1 MRDRVRPE
9 GFVPPTCG
17 FEGHRSIQLS
27 YGRVRRRIDYHAAA
41 LARQR
46 PRAYLWRVGPAVRP
60 ADARVPRLQPVRPD
74 RPSLPVE
81 APEVYG
87 SAAIAKIVRA
97 LPLVEGMYSL
107 VRFSILRPKILSVM
121 DLLLTDRG
129 RVLDVGCGFGLF
141 AAYFGQTQRRRRI
154 VGVDPDARRIG
165 IARNVAASLG
175 LRDHTFV
182 VGDVRDA
189 AFEGLFD
196 AAYVLDVMHHL
207 PRADQRRV
215 LDRLRGLLVPGGML
229 LVKDITTE
237 PRSGLLF
244 TEALDRVMVGWR
256 EPLAYRH
263 HREWGEMLTESGFSV
278 RMVRV
283 PDVLPYPHVVIAA
296 TKA

>member
-1 MRDRVRPE
+1 MV
-9 GFVPPTCG
+9 
-17 FEGHRSIQLS
+17 Q
-27 YGRVRRRIDYHAAA
+27 
-41 LARQR
+41 
-46 PRAYLWRVGPAVRP
+46 VGA
-60 ADARVPRLQPVRPD
+60 
-74 RPSLPVE
+74 VE

-97 LPLVEGMYSL
+97 LPPVEGAYSL

-129 RVLDVGCGFGLF
+129 RILDVGCGFGLF
-141 AAYFGQTQRRRRI
+141 AAYFGQTQRGRRI
-154 VGVDPDARRIG
+154 TGVDPDARRVG
-165 IARNVAASLG
+165 IARRVAVTLG
-175 LRDHTFV
+175 LHEHTFV
-182 VGDVRDA
+182 VGDVRA
-189 AFEGLFD
+189 AALEGPFE

-207 PRADQRRV
+207 PRDDQRRV
-215 LDRLRGLLVPGGML
+215 LERLRGLLVSGGML

-237 PRSGLLF
+237 PRRGLLF
-244 TEALDRVMVGWR
+244 TEALDRLMVGWR

-263 HREWGEMLTESGFSV
+263 HREWGAMLTQLGFSV